1 MLTQEERKQ
10 GWYALT
16 LAEIIIEYRDDYEE
30 EPLQDDEVDDLV
42 EILRAKINL
51 HEGNITQE
59 EYDEILG

>member
-16 LAEIIIEYRDDYEE
+16 LAEIILEYRGGYDD
-30 EPLQDDEVDDLV
+30 EPLDGDGVDDLV